1 MLKKLMIGGVATA
14 LLTGVL
20 IGTGAWSHVRTA
32 GGWIAQTA
40 EDAMPLEWEI
50 KRARQM
56 INDLEPEIAVN
67 AKRIA
72 LEKIKV
78 AKLEKESLSAN
89 ERLADARDAISRLKS
104 DLEDG
109 SEYYSYKGKT
119 FTSNQVRDELS
130 RRFKAFKVSNETADS
145 LEKMLSARMETLRA
159 AGERMEAMMSAK
171 HQLEIEVENLEA
183 QLAAVRA
190 AQTSS
195 ELALDDSALSRT
207 RDLLD
212 TISARIDVEREM
224 TQVDSQY
231 FGAIELEEEG
241 SADLLDEISAYFDA
255 DRTKTSSAE
264 VLAGIQ
270 LSDAE

>member
-1 MLKKLMIGGVATA
+1 
-14 LLTGVL
+14 
-20 IGTGAWSHVRTA
+20 
-32 GGWIAQTA
+32 
-40 EDAMPLEWEI
+40 
-50 KRARQM
+50 
-56 INDLEPEIAVN
+56 
-67 AKRIA
+67 
-72 LEKIKV
+72 
-78 AKLEKESLSAN
+78 
-89 ERLADARDAISRLKS
+89 
-104 DLEDG
+104 
-109 SEYYSYKGKT
+109 
-119 FTSNQVRDELS
+119 
-130 RRFKAFKVSNETADS
+130 
-145 LEKMLSARMETLRA
+145 MLSARMETLRA

-231 FGAIELEEEG
+231 FGGIELEEEG

-255 DRTKTSSAE
+255 DRTQTSSAE

>member
-1 MLKKLMIGGVATA
+1 MLKKLLVGGVATA
-14 LLTGVL
+14 LLAGVM

-32 GGWIAQTA
+32 GGWIAQSA
-40 EDAMPLEWEI
+40 GDAMPLEWEI

-56 INDLEPEIAVN
+56 ISDLEPEIAVN

-78 AKLEKESLSAN
+78 AKLEKEVDGAN
-89 ERLADARDAISRLKS
+89 ERLADARRDISRLKQ
-104 DLEDG
+104 DLEAGNDH
-109 SEYYSYKGKT
+109 YTYKGKT
-119 FTSNQVRDELS
+119 FTSAQVSDELA
-130 RRFKAFKVSNETADS
+130 RRFKSFKTSNETADS
-145 LEKMLSARMETLRA
+145 LDKMLSARMETLRA

-171 HQLEIEVENLEA
+171 HQLEIEIENLEA

-231 FGAIELEEEG
+231 FGGIDLDGEESG
-241 SADLLDEISAYFDA
+241 DLLDEITTYLDA
-255 DRTKTSSAE
+255 EKGEIGSAE
-264 VLAGIQ
+264 ALAGIQ
-270 LSDAE
+270 LDDEQ

>member
-1 MLKKLMIGGVATA
+1 MFKKLLVGGVATA
-14 LLTGVL
+14 LLAGFVV
-20 IGTGAWSHVRTA
+20 GTGAWSHVRTA
-32 GGWIAQTA
+32 GGWIAQSA

-56 INDLEPEIAVN
+56 ISDLEPEIAVN

-78 AKLEKESLSAN
+78 AKLEKEVTGAN
-89 ERLADARDAISRLKS
+89 ERLADSRRDINRLKQ
-104 DLEDG
+104 DLEAGND
-109 SEYYSYKGKT
+109 YYTYKGKT
-119 FTSNQVRDELS
+119 FTSAQVGDELA
-130 RRFKAFKVSNETADS
+130 RRFKAFKTSNETADS
-145 LEKMLSARMETLRA
+145 LDKMLSARMETLRA

-171 HQLEIEVENLEA
+171 HQLEIEIENLEA

-212 TISARIDVEREM
+212 SISARIDVEREM
-224 TQVDSQY
+224 TKVDSQY
-231 FGAIELEEEG
+231 FGGIDLDGEESG
-241 SADLLDEISAYFDA
+241 DILDEITTYFDA
-255 DRTKTSSAE
+255 EKGEIGSAE
-264 VLAGIQ
+264 ALAGIQ
-270 LSDAE
+270 LDDEK